1 MDLSVKEWLSV
12 LKLGTSCGVS
22 YDGEEPTKGAPF
34 TVIQVPLTHA
44 HVIDVDDEAQ
54 AMTDDHARH
63 RGQVL
68 CGQILDWADALIWTD
83 RGLQFVQLGPPPASM
98 EVVGEYPDQ
107 EVLFDNEDSDI
118 DEEGQEV
125 IMTMQDPNFV
135 KFSLKR
141 GFWAMRTHG
150 KTTNEPRTA
159 CALTQRGKAFAAA
172 WSQLAKSAQGNDLDS
187 KIDP

>member
-12 LKLGTSCGVS
+12 LKLRTSCGVS
-22 YDGEEPTKGAPF
+22 YDGEELTKGPPF

-54 AMTDDHARH
+54 ATTVDGA
-63 RGQVL
+63 L
-68 CGQILDWADALIWTD
+68 CGEILDWADVLIWTD
-83 RGLQFVQLGPPPASM
+83 RGLQFVQLDPPPGSM
-98 EVVGEYPDQ
+98 EVVGEHPDQ
-107 EVLFDNEDSDI
+107 EVLFSNDDSDI

-141 GFWAMRTHG
+141 GFWSMRTHG
-150 KTTNEPRTA
+150 KAGNEPRTA
-159 CALTQRGKAFAAA
+159 CALTLRGKAFATA
-172 WSQLAKSAQGNDLDS
+172 WSQLAKSAQGNDLD
-187 KIDP
+187 P